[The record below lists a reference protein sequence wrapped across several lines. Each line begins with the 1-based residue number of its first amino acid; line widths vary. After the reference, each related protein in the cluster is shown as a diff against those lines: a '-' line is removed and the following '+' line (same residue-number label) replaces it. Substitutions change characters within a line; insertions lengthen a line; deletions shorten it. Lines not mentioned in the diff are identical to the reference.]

1 MAIKQKE
8 LRGYMV
14 SVHPIPEMPEAIRV
28 SNVPRGIQQE
38 KESGGVSKQVSE
50 FSGIVRPQG
59 SQFVVAWD
67 KPPSDAP
74 RSKLEEDAR
83 NRLRMRL
90 DWLQI
95 LADLMDSAQRWGKE
109 LDWSTRC
116 IEKEMKDA
124 EIGDYQA
131 PALLLQKELTR
142 ALLEPVGR
150 SAPGAEG
157 VVDLYLLPGY
167 DDIATLYY
175 HDGQWNLHYLTP
187 ETPAGMDLRQAE
199 ARPLTKATLR
209 RVLEQMK
216 QHAA

>member
-1 MAIKQKE
+1 MAVKQKE
-8 LRGYMV
+8 LRGYVV
-14 SVHPIPEMPEAIRV
+14 SVHPIPETPGAIRV
-28 SNVPRGIQQE
+28 SYVPRGLQQE
-38 KESGGVSKQVSE
+38 GASDSMPKQVAE
-50 FSGIVRPQG
+50 VSGIVRLQG
-59 SQFVVAWD
+59 GQIVVTWD
-67 KPPSDAP
+67 KPPSDTAK
-74 RSKLEEDAR
+74 RKLDEDAR

-90 DWLQI
+90 DWLQ
-95 LADLMDSAQRWGKE
+95 LLSDLMDSAERWGKE
-109 LDWSTRC
+109 FDWSTRR

-142 ALLEPVGR
+142 VLLEPVGR
-150 SAPGAEG
+150 SAPGADG

-175 HDGQWNLHYLTP
+175 HDGHWNLHYLTP
-187 ETPAGMDLRQAE
+187 EAPAGMDLRQAE
-199 ARPLTKATLR
+199 ARPLSKATHR

>member
-1 MAIKQKE
+1 
-8 LRGYMV
+8 MV

-28 SNVPRGIQQE
+28 SYVPWGHQQERGPGGVPKQVPELRGIE
-38 KESGGVSKQVSE
+38 RAED
-50 FSGIVRPQG
+50 
-59 SQFVVAWD
+59 SQFVVDWD
-67 KPPSDAP
+67 KPPSDAA
-74 RSKLEEDAR
+74 RSKLEGDAR
-83 NRLRMRL
+83 YRLQMRL
-90 DWLQI
+90 NWLQ
-95 LADLMDSAQRWGKE
+95 LPSDLMDSAERWGKE
-109 LDWSTRC
+109 LDWSTRR

-175 HDGQWNLHYLTP
+175 QDGHWEVHYLAP
-187 ETPAGMDLRQAE
+187 ETPKGMDLRLAE
-199 ARPLTKATLR
+199 ARPLSKATLR